1 MKKIAICLFVV
12 VASLVEITQ
21 LYASFSLFD
30 FLGLNLYFAIII
42 AFAVGW
48 MPIIGSTLAVIGA
61 VKLWDWNVINAILFF
76 FVAIPASFI
85 LPVLVA
91 FLEDRK
97 SKS

>member
-1 MKKIAICLFVV
+1 MKKTAICII
-12 VASLVEITQ
+12 VAIWILLGIIQ
-21 LYASFSLFD
+21 IYASFSLFD

>member
-1 MKKIAICLFVV
+1 MKKTAICII
-12 VASLVEITQ
+12 VAIWILLGIIQ
-21 LYASFSLFD
+21 IYASFSLFD

-85 LPVLVA
+85 LPGLVA

>member
-1 MKKIAICLFVV
+1 MKKTAICII
-12 VASLVEITQ
+12 VAIWILLGIIQ
-21 LYASFSLFD
+21 IYACFSLFD
-30 FLGLNLYFAIII
+30 FLELNFFFAIII